1 MDLGGGI
8 RTNGHYDPT
17 RTLPRLKL
25 PKRLD
30 GRTVLDVGAW
40 DGFYSFEMERRGAA
54 KVLATDHFCWGG
66 NGWATQDG
74 FNLAREALGSKVED
88 EHLDV
93 LDLSPEAVGGT
104 YDIVLF
110 LGVLYH
116 LPEPAAG
123 PASGCAR
130 WSAGCS
136 CSRPRSTCCSPSARP
151 PRSSPAPS
159 STTTRRTGGRPTS
172 RPSSGCSRRRGS
184 AGPRWSGSGRRRCAW
199 PAGAASWRGHRLPP
213 IKTFQQDRFVFHA
226 CDPAAARSTA
236 RNPRQFA
243 QVGLVDWG
251 HVSVVVSSAAIAPP
265 GPSG

>member
-8 RTNGHYDPT
+8 WTNGHYDPT

-116 LPEPAAG
+116 LPNPLLALERVRSVVGGMLVLETEVDLPPVHQAPSRRVLPRHRAQQRPDELVG
-123 PASGCAR
+123 AQ
-130 WSAGCS
+130 
-136 CSRPRSTCCSPSARP
+136 RPRRPRDARGVGF
-151 PRSSPAPS
+151 
-159 STTTRRTGGRPTS
+159 RR
-172 RPSSGCSRRRGS
+172 
-184 AGPRWSGSGRRRCAW
+184 AEVVEADRRRCGW
-199 PAGAASWRGHRLPP
+199 PGGAASWCGVTGSR
-213 IKTFQQDRFVFHA
+213 
-226 CDPAAARSTA
+226 RSRRSSRTA
-236 RNPRQFA
+236 
-243 QVGLVDWG
+243 
-251 HVSVVVSSAAIAPP
+251 SSSTP
-265 GPSG
+265 GPDRRTA